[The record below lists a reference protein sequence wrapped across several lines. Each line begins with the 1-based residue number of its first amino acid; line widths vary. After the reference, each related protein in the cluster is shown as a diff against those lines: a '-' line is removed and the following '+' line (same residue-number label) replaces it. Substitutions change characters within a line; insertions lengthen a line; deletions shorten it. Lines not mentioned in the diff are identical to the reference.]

1 MDSNLL
7 TRLKMVQ
14 RDLEAGWCV
23 FLFLS
28 SHIICFFNSFQF
40 RLIHICFFSPDLQ
53 NSGLPWVE
61 PKKTLSLDLS
71 SLTDS
76 ISGVFGV
83 SIQFYIHLI

>member
-1 MDSNLL
+1 MCSS
-7 TRLKMVQ
+7 
-14 RDLEAGWCV
+14 
-23 FLFLS
+23 S
-28 SHIICFFNSFQF
+28 SHPTMFSSSNTFDLTYSQ
-40 RLIHICFFSPDLQ
+40 LSFFSGLQ

-83 SIQFYIHLI
+83 SIQFFFHYSFCNEHKKII